1 MATTPY
7 DIYGGLDVSMKA
19 GASFAS
25 SQFYAVELT
34 STEGQVTVCNNAGD
48 TVFGII
54 QDNPAS
60 GAASSIRVQ
69 GVTKWVAGAAVS
81 IGDVV
86 GTDASGKAV
95 TKTAANGTKGAG
107 RALTAAAADG
117 DIISVLLTPGVYT
130 SA

>member
-7 DIYGGLDVSMKA
+7 DMYGGLDLSMEA

-25 SQFYAVELT
+25 SQFLAVELS
-34 STEGQVTVCNNAGD
+34 STVNQVTVCNNAGD
-48 TVFGII
+48 TVFGVI
-54 QDNPAS
+54 QDNVAS
-60 GAASSIRVQ
+60 GKASSIRVQ

-81 IGDVV
+81 IGDRV
-86 GTDASGKAV
+86 GTDASGKCV
-95 TKTAANGTKGAG
+95 TKTPAGGTKQAG
-107 RALTAAAADG
+107 IALTAAAADG